1 MSTRKNKCSSLTKK
15 AKSAKKR
22 LVTGYWDIVNQRK
35 EIALT
40 IDECVGMDKA
50 AINEYCRETYGADQ
64 SGATKVVEMLEDE
77 MLYKKVSDIL
87 RSDEVISNPI
97 GLLVDKEKMSSL
109 DERGRTSYV
118 LKMSQKYRELCDRYN
133 AENRG

>member
-1 MSTRKNKCSSLTKK
+1 MSVRRNKCVTLAKK
-15 AKSAKKR
+15 AKSARKR
-22 LVTGYWDIVNQRK
+22 LMTGYWDIVNQRK

-40 IDECVGMDKA
+40 IDECATMDKA

-64 SGATKVVEMLEDE
+64 NGATKVMEMLEDE
-77 MLYKKVSDIL
+77 ILYKKVSEIL

-97 GLLVDKEKMSSL
+97 GLLVDKEKMTSL

-118 LKMSQKYRELCDRYN
+118 LKMSQKYRELCDRYY